1 MTTTSTT
8 PVSKYHL
15 LISDDRLESLLSLS
29 RLGVSVPPINKLG
42 FLFTNHN
49 GNYITI
55 LGVETNKNN
64 VFEISHPTWIY
75 CDPPSS
81 SKSLP
86 SSKEVDYNFI
96 NDNLYQLDFI
106 KSSWLY
112 QLDFTRA
119 RMIWKSLVQYHNF
132 KSDAS
137 KLTSLPT
144 IAFLQSSPSK
154 SVSNYI

>member
-15 LISDDRLESLLSLS
+15 LISGDRLASNAPSS
-29 RLGVSVPPINKLG
+29 RLGVCVPPTDKLG
-42 FLFTNHN
+42 FLFTNHD
-49 GNYITI
+49 GEYMTI

-86 SSKEVDYNFI
+86 SSTEEDYNFI
-96 NDNLYQLDFI
+96 NDNLYQLHI
-106 KSSWLY
+106 
-112 QLDFTRA
+112 TRA
-119 RMIWKSLVQYHNF
+119 RLIWKSLVQYHNF

-137 KLTSLPT
+137 KLLSLPT
-144 IAFLQSSPSK
+144 IAFLPSSSTAPYWQNFSHRP
-154 SVSNYI
+154 

>member
-8 PVSKYHL
+8 PVSKYHFL
-15 LISDDRLESLLSLS
+15 LSGDRLAPYAQAA
-29 RLGVSVPPINKLG
+29 RLGVCVPPTDKLG
-42 FLFTNHN
+42 FLFTNHD
-49 GNYITI
+49 GEYMTI

-86 SSKEVDYNFI
+86 PYAEVDYNFI
-96 NDNLYQLDFI
+96 NDNLYQLDF
-106 KSSWLY
+106 
-112 QLDFTRA
+112 TRA
-119 RMIWKSLVQYHNF
+119 RLIWKSLVQYHNF

-144 IAFLQSSPSK
+144 IAFLKKSETLK
-154 SVSNYI
+154 SVPNYV

>member
-1 MTTTSTT
+1 MTTTSTPT
-8 PVSKYHL
+8 LFMKHYL
-15 LISDDRLESLLSLS
+15 LVSDDRLASNAPSS
-29 RLGVSVPPINKLG
+29 RLGVLVPTDKLG

-64 VFEISHPTWIY
+64 VFEISRPTWIY

-96 NDNLYQLDFI
+96 NDNLF
-106 KSSWLY
+106 

>member
-8 PVSKYHL
+8 PVSKYHFL
-15 LISDDRLESLLSLS
+15 LSGDRLAANAPPS
-29 RLGVSVPPINKLG
+29 RLSSVFQPTDKFG
-42 FLFTNHN
+42 FLFTNHD
-49 GNYITI
+49 GEYMTI

-64 VFEISHPTWIY
+64 VFEISLPTWIY

-86 SSKEVDYNFI
+86 SSTEVDYNFI
-96 NDNLYQLDFI
+96 NDN
-106 KSSWLY
+106 LY

-137 KLTSLPT
+137 KLLSLPT
-144 IAFLQSSPSK
+144 ISFLPSSSTAPYWQNFSHRP
-154 SVSNYI
+154 

>member
-1 MTTTSTT
+1 MTTTSTPT
-8 PVSKYHL
+8 LFIKHYL
-15 LISDDRLESLLSLS
+15 LVSDDRLASNAPSS
-29 RLGVSVPPINKLG
+29 RLSVFVSPTDKLG

-64 VFEISHPTWIY
+64 VFEISRPTWIY

-96 NDNLYQLDFI
+96 NDNLF
-106 KSSWLY
+106 

-132 KSDAS
+132 KSDPS

>member
-1 MTTTSTT
+1 MTTTSTPT
-8 PVSKYHL
+8 LFIKHYLLVSG
-15 LISDDRLESLLSLS
+15 DRLADGTPSS
-29 RLGVSVPPINKLG
+29 RLGVLVAPTDKLG

-96 NDNLYQLDFI
+96 NDNLF
-106 KSSWLY
+106 

-144 IAFLQSSPSK
+144 MAFLQSSPSK